1 MCIFNVYSICY
12 IEISNSG
19 VNLYVKP
26 NYFTECIAKCL
37 GNMSVL
43 DLRNSSSDPNV
54 KTCSSRAL
62 IRKSIQN

>member
-1 MCIFNVYSICY
+1 MCMFNVYNICY
-12 IEISNSG
+12 IEISKSS

-26 NYFTECIAKCL
+26 KYLVECIAKCL

-54 KTCSSRAL
+54 KT
-62 IRKSIQN
+62 RKG